1 MTEPFDA
8 VFGPNGLLA
17 SAHPAYEYRSGQ
29 VEMAREVATVFERG
43 GISIVEAGTGTGKT
57 LAYLVPAIANNNRV
71 IVSTATKSLQE
82 QLYFKDVPLLE
93 SLFPGRVRA
102 AYMKGRNNYVCIHRL
117 QKAHD
122 QPILSGMDDR
132 DHFEAIREWAETTE
146 TGDRAELTQLP
157 ENLPFWPSID
167 ARSDTCLG
175 QKCPDY
181 DACFIT
187 RMRQRAEDAQ
197 IVIVNHHLFFADLA
211 LRQDDYGQVIPDY
224 SAVVFDESHELEQ
237 IAAGHFGSSVSNFR
251 IDDLVVDL
259 QRLLVLDADVIGD
272 LLQTAARLT
281 RRSDRFWL
289 AFGGSLRR
297 GRGSDDDQRV
307 PITSDLF
314 VERTPNG
321 DLQPSKL
328 GDAYLEMRDSL
339 DHIAAALDGLREA
352 PPEAAAL
359 RRRAHEL
366 RLDLD
371 FCVSADDPN
380 FVYWSERRG
389 RGTFLHA
396 TPIDVSEL
404 LSERLFERVEAAV
417 LTSAT
422 LTTGGKFDYIRRRLG
437 IDEASELAIDS
448 HFDFERQALVYLPS
462 SMPDP
467 RDPAFLEAAVDE
479 IVKLVEAT
487 RGRAFVL
494 FTSLQQMR
502 EAHALVTRRID
513 YPTLLQGEG
522 SKAGLIERFR
532 TTPGAVLFAT
542 SSFWQGIDVQGEALS
557 CVIIVKLPF
566 AVPSDPVVAARGR
579 AIEERGGSSFFD
591 YQVPEAVIALKQGVG
606 RLIRSTTDVGV
617 LSILDPRLR
626 TKAYGRVFL
635 QSLPPC
641 PVTTR
646 IDDVRRVLGANSQ
659 SAHPA
664 QRDVVDPSRHGD

>member
-1 MTEPFDA
+1 MTEAFEA
-8 VFGPNGLLA
+8 IFGPDGLVA
-17 SAHPAYEYRSGQ
+17 KAHPAYEYRSGQ
-29 VEMAREVATVFERG
+29 VAMAREVAAVFEQG
-43 GISIVEAGTGTGKT
+43 GVAIVEAGTGTGKT
-57 LAYLVPAIANNNRV
+57 LAYLVPAIANSNRV
-71 IVSTATKSLQE
+71 IISTATKSLQE
-82 QLYFKDVPLLE
+82 QLFFKDVPFLE
-93 SLFPGRVRA
+93 TLFPGRVRA
-102 AYMKGRNNYVCIHRL
+102 AYMKGRNNYVCLHRL
-117 QKAHD
+117 EKSHE
-122 QPILSGMDDR
+122 QPILTGMDDR
-132 DHFEAIREWAETTE
+132 DHFEIIRDWAHRTE
-146 TGDRAELTQLP
+146 TGDRAELTSLP
-157 ENLPFWPSID
+157 EDLPFWPSID

-237 IAAGHFGSSVSNFR
+237 IAAGHFGSSVSNYR

-259 QRLLVLDADVIGD
+259 QRLLVVDADVVDD
-272 LLQTAARLT
+272 LLKTSARLT

-289 AFGGSLRR
+289 AFGGSQRR
-297 GRGSDDDQRV
+297 TRGTEDDQRV
-307 PITSDLF
+307 PLTSDLF
-314 VERTPNG
+314 IERLPG
-321 DLQPSKL
+321 GELQPSKL
-328 GDAYLEMRDSL
+328 GEAYLEMRDSL
-339 DHIAAALDGLREA
+339 DRIAATLDGLREA

-404 LSERLFERVEAAV
+404 LSERLFDHVEAAV

-422 LTTGGKFDYIRRRLG
+422 LTSGGKFDFIRRRLG
-437 IDEASELAIDS
+437 IGEASELAIDS
-448 HFDFERQALVYLPS
+448 HFDFGRQALVYLPA

-479 IVKLVEAT
+479 IVRLVDAT

-502 EAHALVTRRID
+502 AAHAMVSPRID
-513 YPTLLQGEG
+513 FPTLIQGEG

-532 TTPGAVLFAT
+532 RTPGAVLFAT

-579 AIEERGGSSFFD
+579 AIEERGGSAFFD
-591 YQVPEAVIALKQGVG
+591 YQVPEAVIALKQGIG
-606 RLIRSTTDVGV
+606 RLIRSSSDVGV

-626 TKAYGRVFL
+626 TKGYGRVFL

-646 IDDVRRVLGANSQ
+646 IDDVRRVLSIGPDLDN
-659 SAHPA
+659 
-664 QRDVVDPSRHGD
+664 G